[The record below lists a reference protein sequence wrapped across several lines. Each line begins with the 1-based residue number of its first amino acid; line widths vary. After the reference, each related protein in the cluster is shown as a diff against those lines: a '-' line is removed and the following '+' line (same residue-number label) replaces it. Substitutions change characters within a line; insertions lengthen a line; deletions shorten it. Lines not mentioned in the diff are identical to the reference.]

1 MISPFIVTY
10 VDFVRRRPPQKE
22 QKRRNDIYVN
32 RKTDFAGQLER
43 CQKILD
49 SRFAVDKLYEA
60 TFQILRFT
68 FI

>member
-1 MISPFIVTY
+1 MHKFSFFIVTY
-10 VDFVRRRPPQKE
+10 SDLVRRRPPQKE

-49 SRFAVDKLYEA
+49 SRFAVNRLD
-60 TFQILRFT
+60 
-68 FI
+68 